1 MCNFYVSYFNKQEV
15 KTLREETANEENSYH
30 FINSM
35 TAVSMF
41 KVGLKRINSYLSLFH
56 KQKWQPYSRGAAARW
71 Q

>member
-30 FINSM
+30 YINSM

-41 KVGLKRINSYLSLFH
+41 KVGLNRINSYFSLFH
-56 KQKWQPYSRGAAARW
+56 KQKQQSYSHRAAA
-71 Q
+71 